1 MAKFGE
7 FLALFCI
14 FPDFFRHF
22 SEFCGTIIL
31 EDALDCRNKSEPN
44 QKNMSLEV
52 DVKFN
57 SVYGPVK
64 SWRYGRSLG
73 IDPIG
78 PVSTCSFNCVYC
90 QLGEIVDKTSERR
103 IFIPTAQ
110 ILEDLQPFA
119 PWDVDIVT
127 LSGSGEPTLAANL
140 GEIITEIKA
149 LTHCPVL
156 VLTNATLLN
165 DDQVCQELALAD
177 KVSVKIDGVSPD
189 RMRGVD
195 RPVAGI
201 ELPDILAGIKKF
213 SLMYGGELGIQT
225 MLLNP
230 WNKEDREEYIRLVQ
244 AIAPTEIQL
253 NTPTRPKPLKHE
265 LAGRENHEPGQQFSY
280 PVRFLKSVSSDILQQ
295 FANEITAATGILV
308 RYAPAN

>member
-1 MAKFGE
+1 
-7 FLALFCI
+7 
-14 FPDFFRHF
+14 
-22 SEFCGTIIL
+22 
-31 EDALDCRNKSEPN
+31 
-44 QKNMSLEV
+44 MSLNT

-90 QLGEIVDKTSERR
+90 QLGEIEDKTRDRR

-110 ILEDLQPFA
+110 ILEDLQPLA
-119 PWDVDIVT
+119 PWDIDIIT

-140 GEIITEIKA
+140 GEIITGIKE
-149 LTHCPVL
+149 LTRSPIL

-165 DDQVCQELALAD
+165 DHTVCQELALAD
-177 KVSVKIDGVSPD
+177 KISVKLDGVSSEK
-189 RMRGVD
+189 MRGVD
-195 RPVAGI
+195 RPVPGI
-201 ELPDILAGIKKF
+201 ELSEILSSIQIF
-213 SLMYGGELGIQT
+213 RQNYPGELGIQT
-225 MLLNP
+225 MLLSP
-230 WNKEDREEYIRLVQ
+230 WRKQDRDQYIEWVK

-265 LAGRENHEPGQQFSY
+265 LDGRGNHDPETDRPY
-280 PVRFLKSVSSDILQQ
+280 PVQILNCVSRDILQQ
-295 FANEITAATGILV
+295 FANEIIQATGILV
-308 RYAPAN
+308 RYAPGN